1 MPLRHLTLRCED
13 VAAGATF
20 FREVLALPVRQRD
33 GRRVD
38 VEMGPLTATLTAWDD
53 VAGRPSPADTAA
65 GSPAAVDG
73 APPAEAGPSGP
84 AVIVELEV
92 EDVRAAVGEL
102 RRRGARVLVEPV
114 TTDYGTDSAFIA
126 GPAGVI
132 VELYRL
138 HAPPRPPWLDD
149 ATPR

>member
-1 MPLRHLTLRCED
+1 MPSRHLTLRCED

-33 GRRVD
+33 GRHVD

-53 VAGRPSPADTAA
+53 AAGRPPTGNTTAA
-65 GSPAAVDG
+65 PDG
-73 APPAEAGPSGP
+73 APPTGSGP

-92 EDVRAAVGEL
+92 DDVPTAVGEL
-102 RRRGARVLVEPV
+102 RRRGANVLIDTV
-114 TTDYGTDSAFIA
+114 TTDYGTESAFVA

-138 HAPPRPPWLDD
+138 RTPPHLPWPGDT
-149 ATPR
+149 TPH